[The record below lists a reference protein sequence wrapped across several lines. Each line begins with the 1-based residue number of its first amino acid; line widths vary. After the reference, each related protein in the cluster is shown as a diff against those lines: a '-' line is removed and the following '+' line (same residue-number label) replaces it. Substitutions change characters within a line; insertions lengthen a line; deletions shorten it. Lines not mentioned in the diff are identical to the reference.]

1 MAANIAKA
9 DFVNAIFG
17 CSPDFPPVWRMMAD
31 PARRLY

>member
-1 MAANIAKA
+1 MAANIAKV

-17 CSPDFPPVWRMMAD
+17 CSPISRLFGGMMAD